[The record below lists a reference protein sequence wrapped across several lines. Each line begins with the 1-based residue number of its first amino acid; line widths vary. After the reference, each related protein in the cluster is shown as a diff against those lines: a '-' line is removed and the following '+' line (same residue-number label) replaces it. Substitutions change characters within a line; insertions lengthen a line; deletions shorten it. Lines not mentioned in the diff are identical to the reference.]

1 MIRSV
6 ILSTGSYLPE
16 KIVTNSDLEKTLQTS
31 DSWIRERT
39 GITKRHIAAE
49 GEYTSHLAAK
59 AGRKAL
65 VKSSVRPEMI
75 DVVLVATATP
85 DETFPGCSARVQQ
98 ALGCIQA
105 AAFDLQAACSGF
117 VYALTVADSMI
128 RAGTAKHVLVIG
140 AETMSRVVDWTDR
153 KVAILFG
160 DGAGAVVLSAENES
174 KRGILATHWAA
185 NGAYADLLHTTGGV
199 SLSQTAGFLQMEGKE
214 VFRHA
219 VECMT
224 ESSLCVLDRAR
235 IDPEQVKWVVPHQA
249 NARIL
254 SATAKKL
261 GIDESRVIM
270 TVSDH
275 ANTSSA
281 SIPLALDHAASQ
293 GKIASGDLVL
303 LTALGAGFTWGSV
316 LIRW

>member
-16 KIVTNSDLEKTLQTS
+16 KIVTNSDLEKSLETS
-31 DSWIRERT
+31 DIWIRERT

-49 GEYTSHLAAK
+49 GEFTSHLATK
-59 AGRKAL
+59 AARKAL
-65 VKSSVRPEMI
+65 AKSSVRPETI

-98 ALGCIQA
+98 ALGCVQA
-105 AAFDLQAACSGF
+105 AAFDMQAACSGF

-128 RAGTAKHVLVIG
+128 RAGTAKHILVIG
-140 AETMSRVVDWTDR
+140 AETMSRVVDWNDR

-160 DGAGAVVLSAENES
+160 DGAGAVVLSAENEL
-174 KRGILATHWAA
+174 KRGILATHWSA

-199 SLSQTAGFLQMEGKE
+199 SMSQTAGFLQMEGKE

-235 IDPEQVKWVVPHQA
+235 VQPEEVKWVVPHQA

-270 TVSDH
+270 TVSEH

-293 GKIASGDLVL
+293 GKFASGDLVL